1 MMNMEPLNKK
11 MNIQETLKKIDFFN
25 GLDREALTALAA
37 SARITKLESRE
48 TLFNEGMDGTYFYI
62 LISGSV
68 RVFKTTM
75 DGKETTIKIIYPG
88 EFFAEA
94 VLFGKKIYPATAVAT
109 ELSEVLCIHRES
121 FRMMIGNDGSRDVF
135 ISALFDKLRFL
146 TDQIHYLNSHD
157 VEERFFM
164 FLIKNFGR
172 QYRYEISLSKKDIAS
187 AIGTIPETFS
197 RLILRLT
204 RMGIIAW
211 KKNTLHIKE
220 GFWDNDIFY
229 D

>member
-1 MMNMEPLNKK
+1 MALTD
-11 MNIQETLKKIDFFN
+11 TLKKIDLFAGVN
-25 GLDREALTALAA
+25 RDALAA
-37 SARITKLESRE
+37 LASSARIKKLEVKES
-48 TLFNEGMDGTYFYI
+48 LFNEGMEGIYFYV
-62 LISGSV
+62 LLSGSV

-75 DGKETTIKIIYPG
+75 DGKESTIKIIYPG

-94 VLFGKKIYPATAVAT
+94 VLFGKKSYPATAVAT
-109 ELSEVLCIHRES
+109 EPSEIVCINRDS
-121 FRMMIGNDGSRDVF
+121 FLAMIASSGARDAF
-135 ISALFDKLRFL
+135 ISAVFDKLRFL
-146 TDQIHYLNSHD
+146 TDQLHYLNSHD
-157 VEERFFM
+157 VEDRFFM

-204 RMGIIAW
+204 KMGIIAW

-220 GFWDNDIFY
+220 GFWDNDFF
-229 D
+229 DE